1 MVAMAEPVAT
11 GVEAPTFEGFF
22 HQHHEPLL
30 RVLYLATG
38 DRYEAEDLAQE
49 AFVRMFERW
58 ERVRR
63 LEDPRGYL
71 YRTALNL
78 RRSRLR
84 RLAVATKRLVGG
96 RPEVTA
102 DPAEATGRRDELRRA
117 LASLPDGQR
126 EALVLC
132 EWLEM
137 TDAEAGRILGISA
150 GAVRVRLSR
159 ARATVRSQLG
169 GEIDG

>member
-1 MVAMAEPVAT
+1 MVAMAEPVAA

-22 HQHHEPLL
+22 HQQHEPLL

-58 ERVRR
+58 DRVRR

-84 RLAVATKRLVGG
+84 RLAVAARRLVGG
-96 RPEVTA
+96 RSEDAA
-102 DPAEATGRRDELRRA
+102 DPAQAAGERDELRRA
-117 LASLPDGQR
+117 LATLPDGQR
-126 EALVLC
+126 DALVLC

-137 TDAEAGRILGISA
+137 TDSEAGAVLGISP
-150 GAVRVRLSR
+150 GAVRVRLTR
-159 ARATVRSQLG
+159 ARATMRRELG
-169 GEIDG
+169 GEADG

>member
-1 MVAMAEPVAT
+1 MVVMAEPVAA

-38 DRYEAEDLAQE
+38 DRHEAEDLAQE

-58 ERVRR
+58 DRVRR

-71 YRTALNL
+71 YRAALNL
-78 RRSRLR
+78 RRSRIR
-84 RLAVATKRLVGG
+84 RLAVAGKRLVGG
-96 RPEVTA
+96 RPETTA
-102 DPAEATGRRDELRRA
+102 DPADVAGERDELRRA
-117 LASLPDGQR
+117 LATLPDGQR

-137 TDAEAGRILGISA
+137 TDAEAGGVLGIST
-150 GAVRVRLSR
+150 GAVRVRVSR
-159 ARATVRSQLG
+159 ARANLRRVLG
-169 GEIDG
+169 GKTHG

>member
-11 GVEAPTFEGFF
+11 GVEAPTFEGSF
-22 HQHHEPLL
+22 HLHHEPLL

-38 DRYEAEDLAQE
+38 DRHEAEDLAQE
-49 AFVRMFERW
+49 PFVRMFERW
-58 ERVRR
+58 DRVRG

-84 RLAVATKRLVGG
+84 RLAIAARRLAGG
-96 RPEVTA
+96 RADVA
-102 DPAEATGRRDELRRA
+102 SDPAETAGERDELRRA
-117 LASLPDGQR
+117 LATLPDGQR
-126 EALVLC
+126 EALVLS

-137 TDAEAGRILGISA
+137 TDAEAGAVLGISA
-150 GAVRVRLSR
+150 GAVRVRLTR
-159 ARATVRSQLG
+159 ARAAMRRELR
-169 GEIDG
+169 GEE

>member
-1 MVAMAEPVAT
+1 MVAMVEPVAT

-22 HQHHEPLL
+22 LQHHEQLL
-30 RVLYLATG
+30 RVLFLATG
-38 DRYEAEDLAQE
+38 DRHEAEDLAQE

-78 RRSRLR
+78 RRSRMR
-84 RLAVATKRLVGG
+84 RVAVAARRLVGG
-96 RPEVTA
+96 RSEGTS
-102 DPAEATGRRDELRRA
+102 DPAQAAGERDELRRA
-117 LASLPDGQR
+117 LATLPDGQR

-137 TDAEAGRILGISA
+137 TDSEAGAVLGISP
-150 GAVRVRLSR
+150 GAVRVRLTR
-159 ARATVRSQLG
+159 ARATMRQELG
-169 GEIDG
+169 GETDG

>member
-1 MVAMAEPVAT
+1 MVAMAEPVAA

-22 HQHHEPLL
+22 LQHHEPLL

-38 DRYEAEDLAQE
+38 DRHEAEDLAQE

-58 ERVRR
+58 DRVRR

-84 RLAVATKRLVGG
+84 RLAVAARRLVGG
-96 RPEVTA
+96 RSEDAP
-102 DPAEATGRRDELRRA
+102 DPAQAAGERDELRRA
-117 LASLPDGQR
+117 LATLPDGQR

-137 TDAEAGRILGISA
+137 TDAEAGSVLGISP
-150 GAVRVRLSR
+150 GAVRVRLTR
-159 ARATVRSQLG
+159 ARATMRRELG
-169 GEIDG
+169 GEADE

>member
-38 DRYEAEDLAQE
+38 DRHEAEDLAQE
-49 AFVRMFERW
+49 AFVRMLERW
-58 ERVRR
+58 DRVRG
-63 LEDPRGYL
+63 LDDPRGYL
-71 YRTALNL
+71 CRTALNL

-84 RLAVATKRLVGG
+84 RLAVAARRLVG
-96 RPEVTA
+96 RPA
-102 DPAEATGRRDELRRA
+102 FAPDPAEAAGSRDEVRRA
-117 LASLPDGQR
+117 LAALPDGQR

-137 TDAEAGRILGISA
+137 TDAETAAVLGISA
-150 GAVRVRLSR
+150 GAVRVRLTR
-159 ARATVRSQLG
+159 ARANMRRELR
-169 GEIDG
+169 GE